1 MRQSFG
7 SALGHGVLSVGLV
20 ALIGL
25 VGSVVLARLY
35 GVVVIGEYALTL
47 APVTVMTYLTT
58 VQEQAALMK
67 ELSTLPAR
75 APRVTGLFAAVFSFS
90 FGLTVAVGAVV
101 AAVATWVLRG
111 PVGSPDL
118 VAPMLMQ
125 IASYIVVQNTCWNV
139 DSVLNAFRAGKALLW
154 VRLTQAVAFLAIA
167 VGFGLHYD
175 EPSVWGLAA
184 ANAGS
189 WTVSLLPRLK
199 ALRTVMRIRVPWR
212 EVRRGFGELPAIIRF
227 GVRAAPGGILV
238 GANAE
243 AGVWILGVT
252 STKVDVGAWSRA
264 RMLGDRVR
272 EFTIRVNEVLLP
284 TLVEREAQGD
294 LAGRDRALVDSWRL
308 SLAGM
313 LLPAACVGGAAV
325 GVMNVFG
332 PGFSQ
337 GATALALVM
346 LYQAQQAVDSLHVTA
361 LYARNRPTLTT
372 VAAAVSVLVGVT
384 LAVVLAGP
392 LGATGPAIG
401 LVLGMLAST
410 AVMHATVRRGLSQP
424 LHRLWGPRAMLAQIG
439 AYGAGFAAAYA
450 VDDRLDGHLGT
461 LVALAAGFVAYVV
474 PFLALGG
481 LEERDRE
488 RMARLRSRFGRGAA
502 PAEPPPAQAG
512 WPPPPAR
519 GLPAPAGNGN
529 GVGPHTPVSPP
540 WPPAPA
546 APVGATRPAL
556 VLPPLVAPTDAPI
569 AAPAVAAAGLGVPV
583 PAASARRDPR
593 SVPFQAV
600 VTIDDARPV
609 AVEAV
614 GGVDHIASAMT
625 ALHIAD
631 PDARVPLLVRADAA
645 LNAGTV
651 WELAI
656 ERRLQGGPGVVVL
669 GESAVSSRPAE
680 ALAAAATLRRAG
692 WAVGLGD
699 LGGSRRAS
707 GLIAL
712 LEPQLLVVDMAVT
725 RAMGAAAAAGSLAAV
740 AAERERTGAP
750 LIARGIETH
759 VQLAA
764 AVGLGATH
772 AQGPLFG
779 SPGPLM
785 PEMIAGVA
793 PLVPPPAP
801 PASPAGMTPFEIVA
815 AQRPVQTGV
824 AHRLEGVATAIAE
837 QAAQT
842 EGEGLLLTCVGE
854 ASRLDAD
861 TLGRHVRAAAHMPTV
876 ALFGVALPPQPA
888 EGLSRVPLDPAD
900 PLRAQW
906 VVLTLGPDVAAA
918 MVALDMGDGGAPE
931 NRRYWYAVTHDRA
944 LVGACARALL
954 ARIADPAAGVPMPG
968 EV

>member
-20 ALIGL
+20 AMIGL
-25 VGSVVLARLY
+25 VGSVVMARLY

-90 FGLTVAVGAVV
+90 FALTLAIGAVV
-101 AAVATWVLRG
+101 AAVGTWVLRG
-111 PVGSPDL
+111 PVDSPEL
-118 VAPMLMQ
+118 VAPMLLQ
-125 IASYIVVQNTCWNV
+125 IVGYIVVQNTCWNM
-139 DSVLNAFRAGKALLW
+139 DTVLNAFRAGKALMW
-154 VRLTQAVAFLAIA
+154 VRLTQAVAFLGIA
-167 VGFGLHYD
+167 VAFGVRYD
-175 EPSVWGLAA
+175 NPSVWGLAA
-184 ANAGS
+184 ANIGS
-189 WTVSLLPRLK
+189 WTISLLPRFR
-199 ALRTVMRIRVPWR
+199 AVRTVMRIRVPWG
-212 EVRRGFGELPAIIRF
+212 EVRRGFAELPAIIRF

-332 PGFSQ
+332 PGFAE

-384 LAVVLAGP
+384 LAIVLSGP
-392 LGATGPAIG
+392 MGATGPAVG

-410 AVMHATVRRGLSQP
+410 TVMHATVRRGLSQP
-424 LHRLWGPRAMLAQIG
+424 LHRLWGPRAMFAQIA
-439 AYGAGFAAAYA
+439 AYGAGFAAAWV
-450 VDDRLDGHLGT
+450 VDDRLDGHVGTVIALG
-461 LVALAAGFVAYVV
+461 AGFVAYVV
-474 PFLALGG
+474 LFLGLGG
-481 LEERDRE
+481 LEPRDRE
-488 RMARLRSRFGRGAA
+488 RMARLRARVGRGGGAPEPVPSAA
-502 PAEPPPAQAG
+502 E
-512 WPPPPAR
+512 WPPPPS
-519 GLPAPAGNGN
+519 PAVFPAAAASANGN
-529 GVGPHTPVSPP
+529 GIGMP
-540 WPPAPA
+540 
-546 APVGATRPAL
+546 PVGAVVPPPPPPL
-556 VLPPLVAPTDAPI
+556 VLPPLVAPAPPLPPPL
-569 AAPAVAAAGLGVPV
+569 APGAGVGVPV

-600 VTIDDARPV
+600 VTIDDSRPV

-614 GGVDHIASAMT
+614 GAAAHIASAMT
-625 ALHIAD
+625 ALRTAD
-631 PDARVPLLVRADAA
+631 PDARIPLLVRADAGMD
-645 LNAGTV
+645 AGVV
-651 WELAI
+651 WELAV
-656 ERRLQGGPGVVVL
+656 ERRMQGGPGIVVL
-669 GESAVSSRPAE
+669 GESDVSARPAE
-680 ALAAAATLRRAG
+680 ALAAAATLRQAG

-712 LEPQLLVVDMAVT
+712 LEPQVLVVDMGLT
-725 RAMGAAAAAGSLAAV
+725 RALGAAAAAGTLAAV

-785 PEMIAGVA
+785 PEMLAGAVPLPLPAAPPVPAAGV
-793 PLVPPPAP
+793 
-801 PASPAGMTPFEIVA
+801 TPFEIVA
-815 AQRPVQTGV
+815 AARPVQTGV
-824 AHRLEGVATAIAE
+824 ARRLEGVATAIAE
-837 QAAQT
+837 QAAHGD
-842 EGEGLLLTCVGE
+842 GEGLLLTCVGE
-854 ASRLDAD
+854 AARLDDDLLA
-861 TLGRHVRAAAHMPTV
+861 RHVRAAAHLPTV
-876 ALFGVALPPQPA
+876 ATFGVAVPPRPA
-888 EGLSRVPLDPAD
+888 EGVTGVPLDPAD

-918 MVALDMGDGGAPE
+918 MVALDMGDGGDLLD
-931 NRRYWYAVTHDRA
+931 RRHWYAVTHDRA

-954 ARIADPAAGVPMPG
+954 ARIADPAAGVAAPPPPAP
-968 EV
+968 ERT